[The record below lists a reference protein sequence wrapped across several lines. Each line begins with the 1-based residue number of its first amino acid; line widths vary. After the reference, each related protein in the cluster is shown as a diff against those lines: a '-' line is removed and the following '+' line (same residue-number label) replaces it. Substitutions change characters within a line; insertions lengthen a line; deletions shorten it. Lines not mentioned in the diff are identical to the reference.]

1 VKPIKANVRRNNN
14 TFLHGTHE
22 INGLTN
28 LYIFLCRCAVPCDHP
43 PALVH
48 VEWVCLAGGA
58 AEGGVA
64 AAAQGVARLQRG
76 AAAQAQR
83 YSAAPRIGLPG
94 LGCYLYQYLG
104 AVHFYK
110 SVEFAVSI
118 SGNSISYHV
127 ELAKPFIFC

>member
-1 VKPIKANVRRNNN
+1 M
-14 TFLHGTHE
+14 
-22 INGLTN
+22 
-28 LYIFLCRCAVPCDHP
+28 PCDHP

-83 YSAAPRIGLPG
+83 YSAAPRIARIRL
-94 LGCYLYQYLG
+94 LSVLELR
-104 AVHFYK
+104 AVRCLK
-110 SVEFAVSI
+110 MI
-118 SGNSISYHV
+118 
-127 ELAKPFIFC
+127 